1 MSKLARLITGVFFA
15 AIFLSMSPAASAQDA
30 LVVFRNKFQKAVDA
44 NDFSEQRRIVKN
56 GRGSALSVCF
66 GWERDYAKARLAGEP
81 ELAEKIKG
89 YIDALASNYSVTF
102 RDDIISRRFKFISG
116 LNDDQLA
123 ARLDA
128 IRFETEGYGFYNDA
142 TKAGDKDLAKQAQ
155 DQFIDA
161 YNSDIKIKDYLNMAF
176 DAKMI
181 ADTFALMDDRD
192 FEVVYWSRVA
202 VATAKEGGFGDRLG
216 SAESRIQEYKK
227 KGKVR
232 RPDLIDLSLP
242 ADEAKVA
249 YEKAYA
255 ESLKVKTPAGGGSI
269 SAGDG
274 QVLEPPTSSAAYEW
288 ADDEGF
294 KPKVLP
300 LGSKIW
306 LPSFNPQQ
314 VQPTNPSTNPLIP
327 VAVVKKDAEPI
338 AGDGFLPGAKLKYDG
353 KLYIDP
359 DGDDGKQKFKKMKL
373 KVDKPG
379 KAKFKV
385 VYDDDTK
392 ATLTYMMFKQSPSQK
407 AFGVTFKSE
416 GAEKLVVFRWFNVTG
431 MKGKVRGHDVVFVD
445 ANSNGYYFDT
455 GEDCVLIGSGK
466 KQRIEPLGRFIFL
479 EEEGGLF
486 PYELK
491 IVAKDCSVVR
501 TRPFRG
507 ELAPVKVEYRTG
519 SGKMP
524 QSLFARGSGEN
535 TEAYIDLMNAID
547 QPLWIPVGR
556 WRIHKGVFVL
566 DKKGKKTILIGP
578 GRSGDFQVSTG
589 RLNVWKLGGA
599 GKKGFWMLG
608 KVERGEKRGTL
619 VAVGKETRV
628 YGNFGE
634 EYYNFL
640 AGRLTVDVT
649 IRKGAKDGPK
659 VASATMKPHPGS
671 GNDFT
676 VADLFFPESK
686 IIKNVPSRGELFAK
700 MTAEHN
706 VLGHI
711 ESDWFKVE

>member
-1 MSKLARLITGVFFA
+1 MSKFPRLILGVFVA
-15 AIFLSMSPAASAQDA
+15 AVFLSMSSSMSAQDG

-66 GWERDYAKARLAGEP
+66 GWERDYAKARLAGKQD
-81 ELAEKIKG
+81 LAEKVKG
-89 YIDALASNYSVTF
+89 YIDALASNFSVTF
-102 RDDIISRRFKFISG
+102 RDDIISRRFKFINS
-116 LNDDQLA
+116 LSDDQLA
-123 ARLDA
+123 GRLDA
-128 IRFETEGYGFYNDA
+128 IRFETEGYNFFNDA
-142 TKAGDKDLAKQAQ
+142 KKAGDKDLAKQAQ

-161 YNSDIKIKDYLNMAF
+161 YNSDFKIEDYLSMAF

-181 ADTFALMDDRD
+181 AETFVLMGDHD
-192 FEVVYWSRVA
+192 FDVVYWSRVA
-202 VATAKEGGFGDRLG
+202 VSAAKKGGFEDRLV
-216 SAESRIQEYKK
+216 SAESLIQEYKK

-242 ADEAKVA
+242 VDESKVA

-255 ESLKVKTPAGGGSI
+255 DSLKVKTPAGGGSV

-274 QVLEPPTSSAAYEW
+274 QVLVPPESKAAYEW
-288 ADDEGF
+288 AEDMGF

-300 LGSKIW
+300 IGSKIW
-306 LPSFNPQQ
+306 LPSFSPQQ
-314 VQPTNPSTNPLIP
+314 VQATNPSINPLTP
-327 VAVVKKDAEPI
+327 LAVVKKDAEPVD
-338 AGDGFLPGAKLKYDG
+338 GNGFLPGAKLKYDG
-353 KLYIDP
+353 KLFIDP

-379 KAKFKV
+379 KNKFKV
-385 VYDDDTK
+385 VYDDDTR
-392 ATLTYMMFKQSPSQK
+392 ANLTYMMFKQSPSQK
-407 AFGVTFKSE
+407 AFGVSFKGQ
-416 GAEKLVVFRWFNVTG
+416 GAEKLIVFRWYNVTG
-431 MKGKVRGHDVVFVD
+431 MKGKIRGHDVTFVD

-455 GEDCVLIGSGK
+455 GADCVLIGSGK

-491 IVAKDCSVVR
+491 IAAKNCSVVR
-501 TRPFRG
+501 TRPFSG
-507 ELAPVKVEYRTG
+507 ELAPIKVEYKTG
-519 SGKMP
+519 SGAMP

-547 QPLWIPVGR
+547 KPLWIPAGR

-578 GRSGDFQVSTG
+578 GRSGDFQVATG
-589 RLNVWKLGGA
+589 KLNVWKLGGA

-619 VAVGKETRV
+619 KAVGKEIRV

-640 AGRLTVDVT
+640 ADRLTVDVT
-649 IRKGAKDGPK
+649 VRKGSKDGSK

-671 GNDFT
+671 GNFT

-686 IIKNVPSRGELFAK
+686 IIKNVPGRGELFVK
-700 MTAEHN
+700 MTAKHPI
-706 VLGHI
+706 LGHI